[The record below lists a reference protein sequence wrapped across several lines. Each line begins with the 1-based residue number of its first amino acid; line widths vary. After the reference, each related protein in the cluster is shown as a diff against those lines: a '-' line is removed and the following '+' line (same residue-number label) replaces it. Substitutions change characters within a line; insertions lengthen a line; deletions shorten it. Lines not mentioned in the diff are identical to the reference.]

1 MNKCPKCGAELP
13 YEALFC
19 MDCLTQV
26 QAPPTKEKA
35 HKKPMLI
42 KGKNLIVPIASF
54 VVLCLSLLCAFSVK
68 SHIKIAP
75 PPMQDGSIIA
85 PVTDENGEKVTDENN
100 EEIVAIVVPVTDKN
114 GENIT
119 QKSGEIVYETIST
132 APISDVKET
141 TSKLSII
148 DKIFKSDKETTTKS
162 ATTTTSTTMA
172 SSNESISS
180 NQIVTTEL
188 STTVTESSTEV
199 IKNTVSTK
207 DDFQWDVYNE
217 KARLVKYTG
226 TATTVIVPATYNGLD
241 VAYMANEAFSNNSSI
256 KTIKFESSDTPFVI
270 QEMWS
275 SRPVYFKNLPNL
287 TTVIFP
293 NKSIGQSGPFN
304 DNFATI
310 FSNCPSIANINF
322 DGRTESSSTYFCSI
336 DGVPYFNGYLSY
348 YPVGKQNAVYNVP
361 SICTKFVKG
370 ALKNNPYLVT
380 INLNKNTIGNNME
393 SCFGGCSSLIAIN
406 VPADT
411 LSKNMR
417 SVDGVLYI
425 IDGCTLSDT
434 YGYNNEK
441 VTYVCYPAG
450 KTDETFHFAT
460 GHKLYFHS
468 NSLCGNKYLKT
479 VYLPEGSR
487 CTTTWA
493 NNTNVKTVYLKDC
506 EDSHKIASASCF
518 SGKSVL
524 YY

>member
-26 QAPPTKEKA
+26 QAPAKEKA
-35 HKKPMLI
+35 PKKPMLI

-54 VVLCLSLLCAFSVK
+54 VVLCLSLLCAFSIK

-75 PPMQDGSIIA
+75 PPMQDSSIIV

-119 QKSGEIVYETIST
+119 QKSGEIVYETVST

-141 TSKLSII
+141 TSKLSVI

-162 ATTTTSTTMA
+162 ATTTTNTTMV
-172 SSNESISS
+172 SSNESTSS

-188 STTVTESSTEV
+188 STTVTENSTEV
-199 IKNTVSTK
+199 TNGTVST
-207 DDFQWDVYNE
+207 DDNFQWDIYNG

-226 TATTVIVPATYNGLD
+226 TATNVVVPATHNGLD
-241 VAYMANEAFSNNSSI
+241 VAYMADEAFSNNSSI
-256 KTIKFESSDTPFVI
+256 KTIKFESSNTPFVI
-270 QEMWS
+270 QESTS
-275 SRPVYFKNLPNL
+275 SIPVYFKNLPNL
-287 TTVIFP
+287 ETVVLP
-293 NKSIGQSGPFN
+293 NKSTGQNSVF
-304 DNFATI
+304 DHFKDI
-310 FSNCPSIANINF
+310 FVNCPSIASISF

-336 DGVPYFNGYLSY
+336 DGVPYLNGYLSY
-348 YPVGKQNAVYNVP
+348 YPVGKKAATYNVP
-361 SICTKFVKG
+361 SVCKAFTNG

-380 INLNKNTIGNNME
+380 VNLNKNTVDNFIYKN
-393 SCFGGCSSLIAIN
+393 FDGCRSLKAIN

-411 LSKNMR
+411 LSRNLR

-434 YGYNNEK
+434 FGYDHEK
-441 VTYVCYPAG
+441 MTYVCYPAG

-460 GHKLYFHS
+460 GHKLYFQS
-468 NSLCGNKYLKT
+468 NSLYSNKYLKT

-493 NNTNVKTVYLKDC
+493 QNTNVKTVYLKDC
-506 EDSHKIASASCF
+506 EDSHKIANDSSF
-518 SGKSVL
+518 LGKTVL